1 MNPSPDTGIAPL
13 NPADVVELQDQLLE
27 AATDLERLSLLL
39 DDAAAQLMGR
49 FSAADAQLGAPAAD
63 NDLRESARRELAGAV
78 TALQFQDMAAQIL
91 THTVTRIRVVA
102 DFLGTHI
109 DNEDGVVPAPL
120 QLVQRHCPVMQ
131 REVEAGSI
139 ELF

>member
-49 FSAADAQLGAPAAD
+49 FSAADAQLGGPAAD
-63 NDLRESARRELAGAV
+63 NDPRESARRELAGAV

-109 DNEDGVVPAPL
+109 DTEDGVVPAPL